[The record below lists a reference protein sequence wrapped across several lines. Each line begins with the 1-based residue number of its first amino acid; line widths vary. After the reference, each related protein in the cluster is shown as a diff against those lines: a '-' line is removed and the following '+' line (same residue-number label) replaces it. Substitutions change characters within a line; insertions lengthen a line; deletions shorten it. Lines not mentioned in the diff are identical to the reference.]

1 MAAGAAPAPER
12 KVETKTET
20 LEVGEAQ
27 PATLKQRFMRLLSE
41 IFEGRED
48 HLGWRQ

>member
-12 KVETKTET
+12 RVDAKTET
-20 LEVGEAQ
+20 AETGEAK
-27 PATLKQRFMRLLSE
+27 PVSLRQRIMDLLCH
-41 IFEGRED
+41 IFQGRED

>member
-20 LEVGEAQ
+20 AETGQAQ
-27 PATLKQRFMRLLSE
+27 PATLKQRIVNVLCH
-41 IFEGRED
+41 IFQGRED